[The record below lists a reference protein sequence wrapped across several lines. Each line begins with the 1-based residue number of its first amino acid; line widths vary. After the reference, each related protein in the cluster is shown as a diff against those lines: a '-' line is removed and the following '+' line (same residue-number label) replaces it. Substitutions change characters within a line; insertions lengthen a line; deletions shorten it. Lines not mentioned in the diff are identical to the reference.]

1 MWGKGWRFL
10 WLLPLS
16 LPLLAGDRDPFL
28 PPEDRCQTAQLAQW
42 RYGGAVGHPQYWDW
56 TIVTNGY
63 GCDKMTLCRG
73 AGESMC

>member
-42 RYGGAVGHPQYWDW
+42 RYGGAGRSSAILGGLFTGP
-56 TIVTNGY
+56 
-63 GCDKMTLCRG
+63 
-73 AGESMC
+73 S